1 MYAITIEP
9 GKYLNTIGHAVAYT
23 NHSCEPTL
31 IFSKDDLTF
40 RTTRDVNSGEI
51 FTFDYATTE
60 SEIIAPFK
68 CECGTKACRGTIG
81 LSLV

>member
-9 GKYLNTIGHAVAYT
+9 GKYIYTIGHAVAYT

-40 RTTRDVNSGEI
+40 RTARDVISGEML
-51 FTFDYATTE
+51 TFDYATTE
-60 SEIIAPFK
+60 SSIIAPFK
-68 CECGTKACRGTIG
+68 CACGTKSCRGTIG
-81 LSLV
+81 LFLV